1 MIDKLDADCTKN
13 VDEVKIAEVTSTENV
28 CVCSYTICVIL
39 SIIAL
44 AISIAIGAY
53 FVYFHWYLKKIC
65 YSYYVWHT
73 YSTELRSNNN
83 FINAIPLN
91 L

>member
-53 FVYFHWYLKKIC
+53 FFYF
-65 YSYYVWHT
+65 
-73 YSTELRSNNN
+73 R
-83 FINAIPLN
+83 
-91 L
+91 